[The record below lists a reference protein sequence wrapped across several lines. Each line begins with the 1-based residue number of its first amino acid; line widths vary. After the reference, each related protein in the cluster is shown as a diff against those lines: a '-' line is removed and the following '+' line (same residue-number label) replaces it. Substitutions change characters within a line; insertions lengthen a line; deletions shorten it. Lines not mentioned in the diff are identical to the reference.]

1 MGTRPKDFLS
11 RPELDTLKVKQTSL
25 KERLMT
31 CNPVF
36 HRLLLGCATCLLGAT
51 AAATDM
57 PRTADGKPDLSGTYD
72 IATLTPLQRPEEFGE
87 TLYMTP
93 EQAEKI
99 TLTRA
104 ERVAAEDIPSDPDRG
119 APPSGGDG
127 TEGAGGNVGGYN
139 SFWIDAGDSVALDD
153 GKFRTSIISD
163 PPNGRYPP
171 ETPEAKL
178 GQRIVADQ
186 LRTNDGS
193 AYWLEWNR
201 PGPFDDPERLLAS
214 DRCVASFR
222 GAVPATPSV
231 YNNLHRIVQTDD
243 QVMILNEMVHDARVI
258 RMNSEHLPAD
268 MKFWL
273 GDSIGRW
280 EGDTLVVDTANF
292 KGYWGF
298 TSTTPTLHVVER
310 FTRTD
315 ADSLHYE
322 FTVNDPGMWTG
333 TWKGDFVWPRTTKVE
348 ERVYEYACHE
358 GNYAVGNMLRGA
370 RLIESETLVQ
380 GGGR

>member
-1 MGTRPKDFLS
+1 MTRN
-11 RPELDTLKVKQTSL
+11 SL
-25 KERLMT
+25 FQR
-31 CNPVF
+31 VQ
-36 HRLLLGCATCLLGAT
+36 LGIGTCLLGVTGLLSAT
-51 AAATDM
+51 AWAAEGDI
-57 PRTADGKPDLSGTYD
+57 PRTPSGKPDLSGTYD
-72 IATLTPLQRPEEFGE
+72 IATLTPLQRPEELGE

-93 EQAEKI
+93 EEAEKI
-99 TLTRA
+99 TQARA
-104 ERVAAEDIPSDPDRG
+104 ERIAEQDNPSDPNRS
-119 APPSGGDG
+119 APPAGGDG
-127 TEGAGGNVGGYN
+127 TGGAGGNVGGYN

-153 GKFRTSIISD
+153 GKFRTSIISY
-163 PPNGRYPP
+163 PANRHYPP
-171 ETPEAKL
+171 LTEEAQL

-186 LRTNDGS
+186 LRTNDGT
-193 AYWLEWNR
+193 AYWLKWDR

-231 YNNLHRIVQTDD
+231 YNNLHRIIQTED
-243 QVMILNEMVHDARVI
+243 QIMILNEMVHDARVI

-268 MKFWL
+268 MRFWL
-273 GDSIGRW
+273 GDSVGWW
-280 EGDTLVVDTANF
+280 EGDTLVVDTTNF

-310 FTRTD
+310 FTRID
-315 ADSLHYE
+315 DGSLHYE
-322 FTVNDPGMWTG
+322 FTVNDPGMWTD
-333 TWKGDFVWPRTTKVE
+333 TWSGDFIWPQTTRPE

-370 RLIESETLVQ
+370 RLIESESQVQ